1 MLDPQVSLSLEIA
14 IALVGVVE
22 PGQGIVSAE
31 AADEVTIT
39 FETVAHGYDAAVDV
53 AADIEFGTGVA
64 ASASAGIAVSE
75 AILDAAEVIDAVT
88 DIVDEVNGIVAED
101 LAREE
106 AEVSAQS
113 GPDPGGDGAANRRR
127 SSRLGTRQ
135 NHSPR
140 YRPLRREPDSRKCPI
155 ARRRPQPSE
164 SPRKGSPQSPR
175 RRGSESAE
183 GRAGGGG
190 NSEYDYF
197 GGTDYDYE
205 PFGAVSGTYA
215 VAVSLIF
222 LEQISLN
229 GGSITII

>member
-113 GPDPGGDGAANRRR
+113 GPGPTATTPRTRRR

-175 RRGSESAE
+175 RR
-183 GRAGGGG
+183 RVRVPRR
-190 NSEYDYF
+190 
-197 GGTDYDYE
+197 GTRRRRRK
-205 PFGAVSGTYA
+205 
-215 VAVSLIF
+215 
-222 LEQISLN
+222 
-229 GGSITII
+229 